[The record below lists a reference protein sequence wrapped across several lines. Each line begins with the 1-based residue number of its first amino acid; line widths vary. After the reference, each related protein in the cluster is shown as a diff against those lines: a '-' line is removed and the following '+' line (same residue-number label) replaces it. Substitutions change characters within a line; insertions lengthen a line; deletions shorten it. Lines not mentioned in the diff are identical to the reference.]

1 MLKVTPAYHS
11 RTVIARSNTAY
22 LPLDVLQSSL
32 AVGEPKT
39 KPARSCKAAAPNQ
52 PLALPTVTMS
62 ELSPLQKELKRVTK
76 IVTVL
81 ATSVGLLFFVL
92 AIALAGVSL
101 AESFIF
107 AVGMI
112 VAFVPEGILPIEN
125 LISRC

>member
-1 MLKVTPAYHS
+1 MSAEFGT
-11 RTVIARSNTAY
+11 IAHLT
-22 LPLDVLQSSL
+22 QS
-32 AVGEPKT
+32 VGD
-39 KPARSCKAAAPNQ
+39 
-52 PLALPTVTMS
+52 

-92 AIALAGVSL
+92 AIALAGVIL

-112 VAFVPEGILPIEN
+112 VAFVPEGMLPIEN
-125 LISRC
+125 LISCC